1 MIPIGDWTLLT
12 QLTEWGVRL
21 DSEQEQRLRA
31 YLTQLYEANQR
42 FNLTR
47 VPPEQAVGRHLLDS
61 LCLLKVAQPPAGAR
75 VLDLGTGAGLPGI
88 PLKIVR
94 PDIRLTLLDSH
105 GKTVQFL
112 RAVCE
117 SLGLE
122 AQVVQARA
130 EEYAHQPEAREGY
143 DWVVARAVA
152 KMPILAE
159 LMLPFVKV
167 APEAR
172 ALALKSQQE
181 LEEVCEA
188 AYAVRLLGGAMQV
201 QTVPFQTEQGMIT
214 RLIVCLQKHA
224 PTPALYPRRWN
235 QILKHPLRGGG
246 CESP

>member
-1 MIPIGDWTLLT
+1 MQIGDWALLT
-12 QLTEWGVRL
+12 QLTEWGVPL
-21 DSEQEQRLRA
+21 DAEGEQRLQA
-31 YLTQLYEANQR
+31 YLAKLYEANQR

-75 VLDLGTGAGLPGI
+75 VLDIGTGAGLPGI

-117 SLGLE
+117 TLELE
-122 AQVVQARA
+122 AQAVQARA
-130 EEYAHQPEAREGY
+130 EEFAHQPDAREGY

-152 KMPILAE
+152 KMPLLAE

-181 LEEVCEA
+181 HEEVREA
-188 AYAVRLLGGAMQV
+188 EHAVRLLGGTMQMEIV
-201 QTVPFQTEQGMIT
+201 HFQTEQGIIT
-214 RLIVCLQKHA
+214 RLIVCMRKHA
-224 PTPALYPRRWN
+224 PTPLLYPRRWS